1 MTMDLAKELNDAL
14 FGIGDEPGSPCA
26 RIAFMGEKNG
36 DGYER
41 DLGGMCKKSLESWF
55 REELDELLWDRRHY
69 EDFADCEQE
78 TSHPLLEKYEFEAAA
93 KLCTVLTDPTHAPD
107 CAIAINARHGCTC
120 DAAPEY
126 MGDGRWGLFH
136 AQNCPRYDGDHA
148 EVVTWM
154 PELGVE

>member
-1 MTMDLAKELNDAL
+1 MN
-14 FGIGDEPGSPCA
+14 DEPIDGLMA
-26 RIAFMGEKNG
+26 RRGTGTAYDQLCN
-36 DGYER
+36 ER
-41 DLGGMCKKSLESWF
+41 RISDVL
-55 REELDELLWDRRHY
+55 
-69 EDFADCEQE
+69 
-78 TSHPLLEKYEFEAAA
+78 AA
-93 KLCTVLTDPTHAPD
+93 KLEAAQRRVRELTLDLAYANQKPTHAPD
-107 CAIAINARHGCTC
+107 CAIAVNARHGCTC